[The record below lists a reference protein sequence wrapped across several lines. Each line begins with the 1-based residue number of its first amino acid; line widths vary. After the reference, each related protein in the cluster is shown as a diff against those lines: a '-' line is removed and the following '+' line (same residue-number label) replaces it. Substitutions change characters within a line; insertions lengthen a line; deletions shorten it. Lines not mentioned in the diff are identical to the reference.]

1 MNLLKIKTKKIEKI
15 FHKTIKQKVSCLGVD
30 TASRTGWARI
40 TTGKVWCEIDY
51 GFIEVKT
58 PDKYF
63 KYNRYIEA
71 FKSILRPEDIIVIE
85 ETYYGRNV
93 KVFQLL
99 SRLGAFV
106 YTLAHL
112 INVPKIYFILATT
125 CRKQLGFPGNL
136 KKPIIHKMFKERLDL
151 DIDDEDV
158 IDAIMLALTG
168 ILEEQTLENA

>member
-1 MNLLKIKTKKIEKI
+1 MRMKTKKLEST
-15 FHKTIKQKVSCLGVD
+15 FHKKIKRDVSCIGID

-40 TTGKVWCEIDY
+40 TTGKTYCDIDY
-51 GFIEVKT
+51 GFVDVAT
-58 PDKYF
+58 PNKYF
-63 KYNRYIEA
+63 KYNRYINI
-71 FKSILRPEDIIVIE
+71 FQSILKPNDIVVIE

-106 YTLAHL
+106 YTVAHL
-112 INVPKIYFILATT
+112 MNVPKIYFILATT

-136 KKPIIHKMFKERLDL
+136 KKQVIHKMFKERLDIK
-151 DIDDEDV
+151 IDDEDV

-168 ILEEQTLENA
+168 ILEERTLEDA